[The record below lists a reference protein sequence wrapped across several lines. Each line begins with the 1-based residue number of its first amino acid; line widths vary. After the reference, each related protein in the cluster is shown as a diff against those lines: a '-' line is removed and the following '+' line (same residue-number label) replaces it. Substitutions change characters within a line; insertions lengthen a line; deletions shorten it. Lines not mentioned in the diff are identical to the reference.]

1 VHLIGGSVPICEPGF
16 PKKIKM
22 PLLGKKT
29 AFFRFNHSNNH
40 VSAGIFSNKLKK
52 CVLGMLCV
60 LDFQGFIKETAY
72 EYRPNIG
79 LSITHNQVR

>member
-40 VSAGIFSNKLKK
+40 VFAGIFSNKFGKMSFGNALR
-52 CVLGMLCV
+52 LR
-60 LDFQGFIKETAY
+60 FPRF
-72 EYRPNIG
+72 
-79 LSITHNQVR
+79 HH